1 MDNELGLVVPDL
13 EEVEKTEE
21 KEVQSQVKEEV
32 TQAENGKSD
41 KDEEESVFNDS
52 NDDIEIDTET
62 GEVYDKHL
70 ISKSTEEQINKKVI
84 RTVYVDE
91 HTTLNFPCIIID
103 FSNAS
108 GITMDLLIAL
118 KNCVT
123 DEKEL
128 YIQYNDEEKINEILE
143 TLDTFVYTKSETKI
157 TLIGRIN
164 KSESGYIIQK
174 LIESA
179 RLDGDYAIY
188 HGDNG
193 KLRKSKGK
201 QSDYRNVRLRL

>member
-1 MDNELGLVVPDL
+1 MENGLGLVVPEL
-13 EEVEKTEE
+13 EEIEKAKEE
-21 KEVQSQVKEEV
+21 EVQSQVKEDV
-32 TQAENGKSD
+32 AEEKND
-41 KDEEESVFNDS
+41 KTEEKEETVFSDS

-62 GEVYDKHL
+62 GEVFDKHL

-91 HTTLNFPCIIID
+91 QTTLNFPCIIID

-128 YIQYNDEEKINEILE
+128 YIQYNSEEKVNEILD
-143 TLDTFVYTKSETKI
+143 TLDTYVYTKSATKI

-164 KSESGYIIQK
+164 KAESGYIIQK

-179 RLDGDYAIY
+179 KLDGEYYIY
-188 HGDNG
+188 HGENG
-193 KLRKSKGK
+193 KLRKAKGK

>member
-1 MDNELGLVVPDL
+1 MENELGLVVPEL
-13 EEVEKTEE
+13 EEIEKTKEE
-21 KEVQSQVKEEV
+21 EVQSQVKEDVAKEKNN
-32 TQAENGKSD
+32 TT
-41 KDEEESVFNDS
+41 EEKEETIFSDS

-62 GEVYDKHL
+62 GDVYDKHL

-91 HTTLNFPCIIID
+91 QTTLNFPCIIID
-103 FSNAS
+103 FTNAS

-128 YIQYNDEEKINEILE
+128 YIQYNSEEKVNEILN
-143 TLDTFVYTKSETKI
+143 TLDTYVYTKSATKI
-157 TLIGRIN
+157 TLIGKIN
-164 KSESGYIIQK
+164 KAESGYIIQK

-179 RLDGDYAIY
+179 KLDGEYCIY

-193 KLRKSKGK
+193 KLRKAKGK

>member
-1 MDNELGLVVPDL
+1 MENGLGLVVPEL
-13 EEVEKTEE
+13 EEIEKAKEE
-21 KEVQSQVKEEV
+21 EVQSQVKEDV
-32 TQAENGKSD
+32 AEEKND
-41 KDEEESVFNDS
+41 KTEEKEETVFSDS

-62 GEVYDKHL
+62 GEVFDKHL

-91 HTTLNFPCIIID
+91 QTTLNFPCIIID

-128 YIQYNDEEKINEILE
+128 YIQYSSEEKVNEILD
-143 TLDTFVYTKSETKI
+143 TLDTYVYTKSATKI

-164 KSESGYIIQK
+164 KAESGYIIQK

-179 RLDGDYAIY
+179 KLDGEYCIY
-188 HGDNG
+188 HGEYG
-193 KLRKSKGK
+193 KLRKAKGK

>member
-1 MDNELGLVVPDL
+1 MENGLGLVVPEL
-13 EEVEKTEE
+13 EEIEKTKEE
-21 KEVQSQVKEEV
+21 EVQSQVKEDA
-32 TQAENGKSD
+32 AEEKNNTT
-41 KDEEESVFNDS
+41 EEKEETIFGSS
-52 NDDIEIDTET
+52 NDDIEIDAET

-91 HTTLNFPCIIID
+91 RTTLNFPCIIID
-103 FSNAS
+103 FTNAS
-108 GITMDLLIAL
+108 GITMDLLVSL

-128 YIQYNDEEKINEILE
+128 YIQYSSEEKVNEILN
-143 TLDTFVYTKSETKI
+143 TLDTYVYTKSATKI
-157 TLIGRIN
+157 TLIGKIN
-164 KSESGYIIQK
+164 KAESGYIIQK

-179 RLDGDYAIY
+179 KLGGEYCIY

-193 KLRKSKGK
+193 KLRKAKGK